1 MLKFFQSKDVI
12 IDPEPVDSWRNV
24 AGENLLNNMYK
35 DPPRC
40 SFTFQSYVQLTRLKL
55 LEEHGNEKVKI
66 IERSIQSNNFV
77 FLETAKKRKTLSD
90 VELEVLGSYHSWIQN
105 HTISKHLDLIVYL
118 RTLPEV
124 AYCRLQKRARAEER
138 TVPLDY
144 LQDLHDAYED
154 WLMKKD
160 MVKSTKHKYSLWRT
174 NSNLGLKNSP
184 HILRWHLQNRLPE
197 LLYRDFITSLPL
209 EIAERIFTYLDC
221 KSLLAGSCVSH
232 GWNRRISDSF
242 SIWRQLAEDLCGISS
257 HTQSYS
263 KDYWKKMT
271 VLGYRFRSMM
281 KEGKCFVHKSES
293 DLLLSS
299 PKLSCEAC
307 RKIIT
312 LHYDQEYIAMG
323 AIGTPRNYKSI
334 ELPNSKCILVWS
346 IQNSEITHAFPIS
359 LGISII
365 KLFWPKY
372 VVYGT
377 FDGRI
382 ETRNL
387 ENKDLVPLRFTEQ
400 HTSAIL
406 TIDGHLKHDILVS
419 GSSDF
424 RVKVWK
430 LSTGELVNIFSH
442 WIDSVLFVPKEKHSL
457 ISSSGRDLII
467 TMTRDAIQ
475 IFDTDY
481 SSVGVSFNLIGGN
494 QIAFIRQL
502 PMFDT
507 HTIGDV
513 DILII
518 DAENGNLVNSVHINK
533 KYNNLA
539 IVDLKTSEIAGG
551 CTVPHS
557 HATTPDFAQ
566 ITVGSSQWLDGLLPD
581 ELMSKNNLILSLSIN
596 EGVMHNV
603 YWDHINQ

>member
-1 MLKFFQSKDVI
+1 
-12 IDPEPVDSWRNV
+12 
-24 AGENLLNNMYK
+24 
-35 DPPRC
+35 
-40 SFTFQSYVQLTRLKL
+40 
-55 LEEHGNEKVKI
+55 
-66 IERSIQSNNFV
+66 
-77 FLETAKKRKTLSD
+77 
-90 VELEVLGSYHSWIQN
+90 
-105 HTISKHLDLIVYL
+105 
-118 RTLPEV
+118 
-124 AYCRLQKRARAEER
+124 
-138 TVPLDY
+138 
-144 LQDLHDAYED
+144 
-154 WLMKKD
+154 
-160 MVKSTKHKYSLWRT
+160 
-174 NSNLGLKNSP
+174 
-184 HILRWHLQNRLPE
+184 
-197 LLYRDFITSLPL
+197 
-209 EIAERIFTYLDC
+209 
-221 KSLLAGSCVSH
+221 
-232 GWNRRISDSF
+232 
-242 SIWRQLAEDLCGISS
+242 
-257 HTQSYS
+257 
-263 KDYWKKMT
+263 MT

-430 LSTGELVNIFSH
+430 LSTGELVNIFSDFSH

-481 SSVGVSFNLIGGN
+481 SSVGVSEKKRPISYREKISIPIHLLSARNYGEDLRETFFTPGFNLIGGN

-533 KYNNLA
+533 KVRKLLAIGTRFALILLPYVNTRYNNLA